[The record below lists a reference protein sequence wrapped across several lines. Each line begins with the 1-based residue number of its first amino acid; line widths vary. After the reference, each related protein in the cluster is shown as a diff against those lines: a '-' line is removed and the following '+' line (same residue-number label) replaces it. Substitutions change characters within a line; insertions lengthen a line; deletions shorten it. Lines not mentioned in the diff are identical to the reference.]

1 MTKHTAV
8 SLPKGMRDA
17 IKKIID
23 DNPEMGYTSIAEF
36 CKEAVRNKIAEINA
50 QKTLKK

>member
-17 IKKIID
+17 IKKIIEE
-23 DNPEMGYTSIAEF
+23 NPEMGYTSIAEF
-36 CKEAVRNKIAEINA
+36 CKDAVRAKIAEINN
-50 QKTLKK
+50 QKALRR